1 MVQNEAE
8 ELLGLIINLQNL
20 AVPRKV
26 RQGVKM
32 NNKFGLYVL
41 LGLIV
46 GALFGASFI
55 PVVENDMLAIA
66 CGALAGVFIGWYI
79 FAAMNIR
86 KQDRK

>member
-1 MVQNEAE
+1 
-8 ELLGLIINLQNL
+8 
-20 AVPRKV
+20 
-26 RQGVKM
+26 M

-66 CGALAGVFIGWYI
+66 GGALAGVFIGWFI
-79 FAAMNIR
+79 FAAMNMR